1 MESSG
6 TAHQYSGACR
16 SVSIGDDLNL
26 PSYAAPSSGS
36 EAAAG
41 TGNSY
46 GTMDHGPGN
55 GNGQGPPDGRGG
67 PTCAEDATQARCN
80 ACEETSG
87 LWFCNRGSSS
97 KVPLGGL
104 EWPAM
109 AGAGYALHR
118 LRRRENSEDEDG
130 EDGSDALP

>member
-1 MESSG
+1 MGEAVLPVLKMPP
-6 TAHQYSGACR
+6 TRGATHVR
-16 SVSIGDDLNL
+16 K
-26 PSYAAPSSGS
+26 
-36 EAAAG
+36 
-41 TGNSY
+41 
-46 GTMDHGPGN
+46 
-55 GNGQGPPDGRGG
+55 R
-67 PTCAEDATQARCN
+67 AE
-80 ACEETSG
+80 

-118 LRRRENSEDEDG
+118 LRRRENSEDENG